1 MAVLSRAFFQIAAL
15 IFRYD
20 SPKRVTNGAA
30 EPSNAM
36 GKVKRMAHKGKGRV
50 SPAWRALLIPLFLG
64 YFRLLSF
71 LDIGTMEF
79 IRNIKEAPFLEYG
92 RNYAMLAA
100 CVVGFALLL
109 FASADRRGML
119 AAGLIL
125 AASPVWMN
133 GFVVTYNIGSAG
145 AKAVG
150 EIRIDGW
157 ARLLSAVCASLWGLL
172 MVRGPKKREWEKA
185 VMGALFVVLIAYR
198 TATEDADSVFW
209 MYDAYTMGV
218 SLCVGGAVDAVNSAP
233 TIPDALVPLTACGWV
248 AAGLCFGVVS
258 MEAALY
264 GAILLSLVGA
274 TALLCRKPVRKRY
287 IGYIAAF
294 AGIAASAASAL
305 IQRGGLI

>member
-1 MAVLSRAFFQIAAL
+1 
-15 IFRYD
+15 
-20 SPKRVTNGAA
+20 
-30 EPSNAM
+30 
-36 GKVKRMAHKGKGRV
+36 MAHKRKGRV
-50 SPAWRALLIPLFLG
+50 FPAWRVLLIPLFLG

-79 IRNIKEAPFLEYG
+79 VLNIREASFLEYG

-133 GFVVTYNIGSAG
+133 GFVAAYNIGSAG

-150 EIRIDGW
+150 EIRIDRW
-157 ARLLSAVCASLWGLL
+157 TRLLGAVGSSLWGLM

-185 VMGALFVVLIAYR
+185 VIGAMLIALIAYR
-198 TATEDADSVFW
+198 TAEEDADSVYW

-258 MEAALY
+258 MQTALY
-264 GAILLSLVGA
+264 GAILVSLVGA
-274 TALLCRKPVRKRY
+274 TALLCLKPVRRRY

-305 IQRGGLI
+305 VLRGGLI